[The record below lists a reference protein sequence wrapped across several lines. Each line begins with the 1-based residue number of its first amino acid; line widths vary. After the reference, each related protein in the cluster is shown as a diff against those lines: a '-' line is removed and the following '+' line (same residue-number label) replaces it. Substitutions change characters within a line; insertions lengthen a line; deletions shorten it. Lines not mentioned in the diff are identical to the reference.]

1 MSVSGSANSTRRTP
15 SWWCPTMD
23 RAFRRTSA
31 SWSSSASS
39 VRLRRGPCP
48 ARGWAWRSSN
58 RWCSNTAGRSASKT
72 PFPEASPRVHRFT
85 SCCRDG
91 RWRSR
96 TTPTTVKMRRMFPA
110 RQLRGTLH
118 LQRTLSQSNLRPR
131 RQGNSSYCLSL
142 NRLHKRERPSDMT
155 NHPRY
160 SPPPQ
165 QHGYGPVSD
174 QRGATGHSSP
184 GQQQTYQQG
193 YDWRYGQQPQQGQ
206 YRQPYG
212 HFAGSQTGPP
222 LPAPR
227 KRSRAGALTVGA
239 VAVAVVSAGIGG
251 AAASVVAHHGSLA
264 SVADGALP
272 GGATPGMPASNA
284 PMGSVEQVAAKVVP
298 SVVMLETNLG
308 RASEEGSGIIL
319 SSDGLILTNN
329 HVVATAANPG
339 KAPAPHGRPG
349 EHQGPEDDPGG
360 PGPDPDQPAPPPG
373 AKPKTTVTFSDGR
386 TAEFT
391 VVGTDPTTDIAVVR
405 VQGISGL
412 TPISLGSSANLR
424 VGQPVMAVGSPLGLE
439 GTVTTGIVSSLNR
452 PVSTTGESGNQNTVL
467 DAIQTD
473 AAINPG
479 NSGGAL
485 VNMSGQLI
493 GVNSAIATL
502 GSDSPDAQ
510 SGSIGLG
517 FAIPVDQANRI
528 AKELI
533 SNGKATHASLGV
545 QVTSDKGTPGA
556 KVVEVVPNG
565 AAAAAGPPG
574 GVGVTQVGGRTAHSA
589 DALVAAVRSKA
600 PGDKVTLT
608 YKDPSGDSKTV
619 QVTLGKAQ
627 Q

>member
-1 MSVSGSANSTRRTP
+1 
-15 SWWCPTMD
+15 
-23 RAFRRTSA
+23 
-31 SWSSSASS
+31 
-39 VRLRRGPCP
+39 
-48 ARGWAWRSSN
+48 
-58 RWCSNTAGRSASKT
+58 
-72 PFPEASPRVHRFT
+72 
-85 SCCRDG
+85 
-91 RWRSR
+91 
-96 TTPTTVKMRRMFPA
+96 
-110 RQLRGTLH
+110 
-118 LQRTLSQSNLRPR
+118 
-131 RQGNSSYCLSL
+131 
-142 NRLHKRERPSDMT
+142 MT

-165 QHGYGPVSD
+165 QPGYRPVSD
-174 QRGATGHSSP
+174 QRGAPSYSGH
-184 GQQQTYQQG
+184 GQQPQH
-193 YDWRYGQQPQQGQ
+193 YDWRYGQQPQ

-212 HFAGSQTGPP
+212 SFGGGQAGPAGSPP
-222 LPAPR
+222 PPQLGVPR
-227 KRSRAGALTVGA
+227 KRSRAGALAVGA
-239 VAVAVVSAGIGG
+239 LAIAVVSAGVGG
-251 AAASVVAHHGSLA
+251 AAASVIEHNGQLPTAAEGTSL
-264 SVADGALP
+264 
-272 GGATPGMPASNA
+272 GGAAPSLPAANA
-284 PMGSVEQVAAKVVP
+284 PVGTVEQVAAKVVP
-298 SVVMLETNLG
+298 SVVMLETDLG
-308 RASEEGSGIIL
+308 RQSEEGSGIIL

-339 KAPAPHGRPG
+339 HAGPPREGGPRERGGPREPDSDRPG
-349 EHQGPEDDPGG
+349 G
-360 PGPDPDQPAPPPG
+360 
-373 AKPKTTVTFSDGR
+373 KPKTTVTFSDGR

-391 VVGTDPTTDIAVVR
+391 VVGADPTTDIAVVR

-439 GTVTTGIVSSLNR
+439 GTVTTGIVSALNR

-485 VNMSGQLI
+485 VNMSGQLV

-502 GSDSPDAQ
+502 GGDSPDAQ

-517 FAIPVDQANRI
+517 FAIPVDQAKRI
-528 AKELI
+528 ADELI
-533 SNGKATHASLGV
+533 STGTASHASLGV
-545 QVTSDKGTPGA
+545 QVTNDKGTPGA

-565 AAAAAGPPG
+565 AAAAAGLPS
-574 GVGVTQVGGRTAHSA
+574 GVVVTKVDDRPVNSA

-608 YKDPSGDSKTV
+608 FKDPSGDSKTV